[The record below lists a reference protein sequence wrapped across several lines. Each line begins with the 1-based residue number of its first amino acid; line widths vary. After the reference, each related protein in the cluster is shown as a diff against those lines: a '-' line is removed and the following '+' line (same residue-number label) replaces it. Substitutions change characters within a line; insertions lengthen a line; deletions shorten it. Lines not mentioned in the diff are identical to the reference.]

1 MNYIKSRTDETL
13 MQDII
18 FRKKGALLVPTR
30 PVSFSIIGKVSSPM
44 YSKNSKQYL
53 DILLDDAEK
62 VRDTHQKSSEYF
74 KPTSKII
81 DPLVQKTLTVKVP
94 WKYDRVMCS
103 VLGLK
108 TIQELVTGDTI
119 SATIDFCGVWDV
131 NNFCGP
137 SWKLVNLMFQP
148 L

>member
-1 MNYIKSRTDETL
+1 MEIT
-13 MQDII
+13 
-18 FRKKGALLVPTR
+18 FRKRGALLVPTR
-30 PVSFSIIGKVSSPM
+30 PISLNVIGKVSSPM
-44 YSKNSKQYL
+44 YTKNSKKYL
-53 DILLDDAEK
+53 DIVLDCVGADK
-62 VRDTHQKSSEYF
+62 IKDIHKFSSEYF
-74 KPTSKII
+74 KPNSKII
-81 DPLVQKTLTVKVP
+81 DPLVQSTLTVKVP
-94 WKYDRVMCS
+94 WKYDRVACS

-119 SATIDFCGVWDV
+119 SATIEFCGIWDV

>member
-1 MNYIKSRTDETL
+1 MNYIKSRNNEML
-13 MQDII
+13 MQDIT
-18 FRKKGALLVPTR
+18 FKKKGALLVPTR
-30 PVSFSIIGKVSSPM
+30 PVSFSVTGKVSSPM
-44 YSKNSKQYL
+44 YSKNSKMYL
-53 DILLDDAEK
+53 DIVLDNSEK

-74 KPTSKII
+74 KPKSKII
-81 DPLVQKTLTVKVP
+81 DPLVQTTLTVKVP

-108 TIQELVTGDTI
+108 TIRELVTGDTI
-119 SATIDFCGVWDV
+119 SATINFCGIWDV

-137 SWKLVNLMFQP
+137 SWKLVNIMFQP